1 MNTVVFDW
9 RFQQLLRAG
18 YTYDQAWRLASEASV
33 DIREAEHLLADGC
46 PRETAQRILL

>member
-1 MNTVVFDW
+1 MSTIVFDW

-18 YTYDQAWRLASEASV
+18 YTHDQAWRLASEATV
-33 DIREAEHLLADGC
+33 DIREAERLLDEGC